1 MFMLKRK
8 FSLRNVAAIIV
19 CLAVSMMFASCKD
32 KNDDNGNGGNGGNG
46 NGGGSSTKL
55 SPPAWIR
62 GSWGVEDYVIFKFTA
77 DDVVIGGVSLKMT
90 YVDYPGLAYSFKET
104 KTDALYEI
112 KVTARAVGETAVATL
127 SFKKGD
133 GTYIEAASVEG
144 NDSINPSD
152 YERFDKI
159 N

>member
-1 MFMLKRK
+1 MFMLKRN

-32 KNDDNGNGGNGGNG
+32 KDKDNGNGNCNDNGNGGS
-46 NGGGSSTKL
+46 SSTKL
-55 SPPAWIR
+55 SPPAWIQ
-62 GSWGVEDYVIFKFTA
+62 GSWGVESIAVFKFTA
-77 DDVVIGGVSLKMT
+77 ADVVIGGVSLKT
-90 YVDYPGLAYSFKET
+90 THVDHPGLTYSFKET
-104 KTDALYEI
+104 KTDVLYEI
-112 KVTARAVGETAVATL
+112 KITAKAVGETAAGTF

-133 GTYIEAASVEG
+133 GTYIEAASVEDNG
-144 NDSINPSD
+144 SISPSD

>member
-1 MFMLKRK
+1 MFMLKRN
-8 FSLRNVAAIIV
+8 FSLRSVAAIIV

-32 KNDDNGNGGNGGNG
+32 KDNNNGNG
-46 NGGGSSTKL
+46 NGGGSSMKL

-77 DDVVIGGVSLKMT
+77 DDVVIGGVSLKT
-90 YVDYPGLAYSFKET
+90 TFHNHPGLTYSFKET
-104 KTDALYEI
+104 KTNTLYEI
-112 KVTARAVGETAVATL
+112 KVTAKAVGETAAGTF

-144 NDSINPSD
+144 SDSINPSD
-152 YERFDKI
+152 YEKFDKI

>member
-1 MFMLKRK
+1 MTI
-8 FSLRNVAAIIV
+8 VV

-32 KNDDNGNGGNGGNG
+32 KGKDDDNGNSGVG
-46 NGGGSSTKL
+46 STKL
-55 SPPAWIR
+55 SPPAWIQ
-62 GSWGVEDYVIFKFTA
+62 GSWGTESIAVFKFTT
-77 DDVVIGGVSLKMT
+77 DDVLIGGTSLKMT
-90 YVDYPGLAYSFKET
+90 YVGYPGLAYSFKET

-112 KVTARAVGETAVATL
+112 KVTAKAVGETAVATL

-144 NDSINPSD
+144 NSSIDPSD

-159 N
+159 D

>member
-1 MFMLKRK
+1 MFMFKRS
-8 FSLRNVAAIIV
+8 FNFRNVAAIIV

-32 KNDDNGNGGNGGNG
+32 KDNDNGSG

-55 SPPAWIR
+55 SPPAWIQ
-62 GSWGVEDYVIFKFTA
+62 GSWGVESIAVFKFTTS
-77 DDVVIGGVSLKMT
+77 DVVVGGVSLKTT
-90 YVDYPGLAYSFKET
+90 YVDYPGLTYSFKET

-112 KVTARAVGETAVATL
+112 KITAKAPNGESAAGTL

-133 GTYIEAASVEG
+133 GTYIEAATAEENG
-144 NDSINPSD
+144 SISPSD